1 MKMFETSVIGSLP
14 RPSWVLQEIKN
25 NEKVKKKFKLLNR
38 NKQEDHYKVPAL
50 SFAPR
55 KKTRPPTLVSIFFL
69 HFSSQPN
76 EERSAKSTAGR
87 QLKFSIQYT
96 KLKGL
101 K

>member
-1 MKMFETSVIGSLP
+1 M
-14 RPSWVLQEIKN
+14 
-25 NEKVKKKFKLLNR
+25 KKKFKLLNR
-38 NKQEDHYKVPAL
+38 NKQEDDDKVPAL

-55 KKTRPPTLVSIFFL
+55 KKTRPPTLVSIFL
-69 HFSSQPN
+69 HFSYQPN

-101 K
+101 KL